1 MLANLAKKY
10 NSFVD
15 VDTDKV
21 LGEFSDG
28 VSVSD
33 WAEEVVAWAVD
44 SEIMGNGG
52 FIAPTAQITRAE
64 AAAMVVNSKLA
75 L

>member
-1 MLANLAKKY
+1 MLANFAKKY

-15 VDTDKV
+15 VDADKL

-44 SEIMGNGG
+44 SEIMGNAG
-52 FIAPTAQITRAE
+52 FMNAFNDITCAE
-64 AAAMVVNSKLA
+64 TAAMVVNYKA
-75 L
+75 AK